1 MNIRGDSEIS
11 RELAIFWKSNPGN
24 NELMRKIYFIVC
36 VLFPLA
42 LSSCSSTRTTF
53 SRHEIRGISPEE
65 AYRLGK
71 IKNTPYIINGRV
83 YVPMS
88 YEESFSY
95 EETGTASWYGQET
108 LDQHNGQLTA
118 YGETFDPSRP
128 SAAHKYLPLPAL
140 VKVTNLDTLASI
152 IVRVNDRGP
161 FVDDRVIDLSAE
173 AAKRLGFY
181 EKGTARVK
189 VEVVSR

>member
-1 MNIRGDSEIS
+1 MMIHRFPIS
-11 RELAIFWKSNPGN
+11 LFVLLMLVLAA
-24 NELMRKIYFIVC
+24 C
-36 VLFPLA
+36 
-42 LSSCSSTRTTF
+42 STREFTAPSHSGTG
-53 SRHEIRGISPEE
+53 GISPEE

-71 IKNTPYIINGRV
+71 IKNTPYIINGRI
-83 YVPMS
+83 YVPMA
-88 YEESFSY
+88 YEESLAY

-108 LDQHNGQLTA
+108 LDQHNGQPTA

-140 VKVTNLDTLASI
+140 VKVTNLDTKASI

-161 FVDDRVIDLSAE
+161 FVDDRVIDLSAD
-173 AAKRLGFY
+173 AAKKLGFY

-189 VEVVSR
+189 LEVLSR